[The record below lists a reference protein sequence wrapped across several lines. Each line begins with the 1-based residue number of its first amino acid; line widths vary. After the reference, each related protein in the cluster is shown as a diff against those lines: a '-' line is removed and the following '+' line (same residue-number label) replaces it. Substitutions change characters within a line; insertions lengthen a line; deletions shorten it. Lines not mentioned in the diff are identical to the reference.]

1 MERVSA
7 RRAFQIAV
15 LMAAVFLLAACEAAR
30 PEANLPS
37 GAQKVA
43 VFEGGEVTQGQ
54 VQEQLE
60 LLGQQSGLGEITPD
74 SPQYQ
79 SAIAQIM
86 PRLVTQEIAQAYAR
100 EHGIT
105 VTERDV
111 EREIERIKD
120 QLVRQARSQGQD
132 LEREEAFR
140 QALEQAGITE
150 AQLREQIREQ
160 LPVQEVQERVA
171 GDVRPT
177 ERQVRDYYEE
187 NKDTQF
193 TNPAQRCV
201 RHILFNPDQRERAE
215 EVKRRLEEGADF
227 AELAREYSQDPGS
240 RDDGGDLGCIGRGET
255 VPNFE
260 EAAFGAE
267 EGEIVGPVKT
277 QFGYHIIRVYDV
289 REESTDPLSEVED
302 RIREQL
308 SATRQAEEFQR
319 WVERQEERRN
329 IRYLPGYDPNPSSG
343 E

>member
-1 MERVSA
+1 MRLSA
-7 RRAFQIAV
+7 RKALKTASLLAV
-15 LMAAVFLLAACEAAR
+15 LILLAACEAAS

-54 VQEQLE
+54 VQEQLD

-105 VTERDV
+105 VTEREVD
-111 EREIERIKD
+111 REIERIKD
-120 QLVRQARSQGQD
+120 QLVQQARAQGQQD
-132 LEREEAFR
+132 LGREEAFR

-160 LPVQEVQERVA
+160 LPVQKVQERVA

-177 ERQVRDYYEE
+177 EEEVRNYYEE
-187 NKDTQF
+187 NKETQF

-201 RHILFNPDQRERAE
+201 RHILFNPDQKEKAE

-227 AELAREYSQDPGS
+227 AELAREFSQDPGS
-240 RDDGGDLGCIGRGET
+240 RENGGDLGCIGRGET

-267 EGEIVGPVKT
+267 EGEVVGPVKT
-277 QFGYHIIRVYDV
+277 QFGYHLIKVYDV

-308 SATRQAEEFQR
+308 SATQQAEEFQR
-319 WVERQEERRN
+319 WVERQAERRD
-329 IRYLPGYDPNPSSG
+329 IRYLPGYNPNPSSQ